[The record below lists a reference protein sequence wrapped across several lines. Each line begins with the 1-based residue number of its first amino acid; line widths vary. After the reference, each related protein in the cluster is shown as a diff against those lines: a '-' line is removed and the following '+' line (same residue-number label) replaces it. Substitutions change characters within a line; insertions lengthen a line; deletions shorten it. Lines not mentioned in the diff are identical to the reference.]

1 MEVKKSDGSF
11 EEFDSQKVKHGI
23 CEAFMSVGEDCNEG
37 LINSLVKN
45 LYIYERISSQEI
57 RRQVEE
63 SLMSINKKVAKSYIQ
78 KFDEISNSTKQL
90 KKDDDFV
97 KQLQRLHRQHRC

>member
-11 EEFDSQKVKHGI
+11 EEFDANKVKHGI
-23 CEAFMSVGEDCNEG
+23 CEAFMSVGEECNEG

-45 LYIYERISSQEI
+45 LYIYEKISSQEI

-63 SLMSINKKVAKSYIQ
+63 SLMSVNKKVAKSYP
-78 KFDEISNSTKQL
+78 
-90 KKDDDFV
+90 
-97 KQLQRLHRQHRC
+97 RLWGLTSLRVSLAHAP